1 MLGAMRFSL
10 VDKVLELTDDRIIAV
25 KAVTSA
31 EEYLQD
37 HFPSFP
43 VLPGVFM
50 LESLTQAARQL
61 LVKRLGPAASRYVL
75 AEVRAMKYGNF
86 VAPGDTMRLDVSLA
100 SIDKDGVAT
109 CKAVAT
115 VLRPDNE
122 SDEEPP
128 TCASG
133 RLVMRPVRPSGPL
146 RGRASSGGVRRH

>member
-1 MLGAMRFSL
+1 MKFSL
-10 VDKVLELTDDRIIAV
+10 VDKVLELTDDRIVAV

-61 LVKRLGPAASRYVL
+61 LVKRIGPHASRYVL

-86 VAPGDTMRLDVSLA
+86 VTPGDTMRLDVSLVG
-100 SIDKDGVAT
+100 IDAGGVAT

-115 VLRPDNE
+115 VLRPDADPE
-122 SDEEPP
+122 DDAP

-133 RLVMRPVRPSGPL
+133 RLVLRPARPSVGR
-146 RGRASSGGVRRH
+146 RGRGGSGGVRRH